1 MGFKESLPA
10 KLACLKSLNLFSIA
24 NTCHYKGFIKQYS
37 DTIKHKKDSG
47 IHAIDVA
54 GENTETVPTDTTAT
68 EEQTSKHTNN
78 SVLLVTGELLYEPQE
93 PGPEDCCGRGCQE
106 CVWTQYWD
114 SKVEYNN
121 VVAEMN
127 GIERERTAFEIF
139 EERLAR
145 QKKS

>member
-10 KLACLKSLNLFSIA
+10 RLASLKSLNFLSVA
-24 NTCHYKGFIKQYS
+24 STCHCKGFIKQYS
-37 DTIKHKKDSG
+37 DTIMYQKDSG
-47 IHAIDVA
+47 VHAIDVA
-54 GENTETVPTDTTAT
+54 AENTETVPKDTVATD
-68 EEQTSKHTNN
+68 EQTAKYTNS
-78 SVLLVTGELLYEPQE
+78 SVLLVTGEILYEPQE

-127 GIERERTAFEIF
+127 GVERERTAFEIF